1 MSKHAHTQGLTI
13 YRFARNDKS
22 LSALLLSVCFFLCGC
37 TWDQLRNQFNP
48 FKPPIAPPPPV
59 ESFVLRNGSL
69 AAEPRPRD
77 KSVEA
82 ILAGARDYFR
92 REEYGKAQRLYHFVA
107 KNEKN
112 PASLIQEALYYEAE
126 CMRLRGLL
134 PDAAD
139 TYANLLRNH
148 TINPYKDLAT
158 QHIYEI
164 ATFWLNDTWEEVKE
178 SQERREGKRWIV
190 WPRFVSFD
198 KRKPKVDREGRAV
211 ERLKDVSIYEGK
223 GGNYADKALY
233 LCGYVAWFNEN
244 YIDADQEFS
253 QLAKTFPESKY
264 APYAIELAIKAKLMS
279 TGGEMYDGRRVA
291 EARKLVDEALRLP
304 GVTED
309 KRQDLVK
316 LLACITA
323 HQAEKDFQMAEF
335 WRRTGHPG
343 SAYFYYEIV
352 RRRYPGTDAAER
364 ATKRMMEIYNKMK
377 QEQREKLGPPPQGSD
392 GRPVEQ
398 LPPPRP
404 VGRSPEMVAP
414 PAQTSPEQAPMPR
427 RVPAAPGT
435 NPPGP
440 LPPGVGGN

>member
-1 MSKHAHTQGLTI
+1 MSKHAQKRGLTI

-22 LSALLLSVCFFLCGC
+22 FPALLFCVCYLLSGC
-37 TWDQLRNQFNP
+37 TWDQLNP
-48 FKPPIAPPPPV
+48 IKPPIAPPPPV

-69 AAEPRPRD
+69 NVEPQPKEKTPEAE
-77 KSVEA
+77 
-82 ILAGARDYFR
+82 LAGAHEYYR
-92 REEYGKAQRLYHFVA
+92 REEYDKAQKLYHHVS

-112 PASLIQEALYYEAE
+112 AASVIQEALYYEAE
-126 CMRLRGLL
+126 SLRLQGKL

-164 ATFWLNDTWEEVKE
+164 ATYWLQDTWEEVRE
-178 SQERREGKRWIV
+178 SQERREGKRWMV

-198 KRKPKVDREGRAV
+198 KRKPFIDREGRAV
-211 ERLKDVSIYEGK
+211 ERLNDVSVYEGR
-223 GGNYADKALY
+223 GGPYADKSLY
-233 LCGYVAWFNEN
+233 LCGYVAWFKED
-244 YIDADQEFS
+244 YIEADQKFTT
-253 QLAKTFPESKY
+253 LTKTYPESPF

-291 EARKLVDEALRLP
+291 DARKLVDEALRMP
-304 GVTED
+304 EMTPE

-323 HQAEKDFQMAEF
+323 QQAEKDFQMAEF

-352 RRRYPGTDAAER
+352 RRRYPHTDTAER
-364 ATKRMMEIYNKMK
+364 ATKRMMEIYSKMA
-377 QEQREKLGPPPQGSD
+377 QEQREKMGPPPQGSD
-392 GRPVEQ
+392 GRPSEL
-398 LPPPRP
+398 LPPPRRVANGP
-404 VGRSPEMVAP
+404 EQVPMPPPSPASPE
-414 PAQTSPEQAPMPR
+414 TAPMPQK
-427 RVPAAPGT
+427 V
-435 NPPGP
+435 PGP